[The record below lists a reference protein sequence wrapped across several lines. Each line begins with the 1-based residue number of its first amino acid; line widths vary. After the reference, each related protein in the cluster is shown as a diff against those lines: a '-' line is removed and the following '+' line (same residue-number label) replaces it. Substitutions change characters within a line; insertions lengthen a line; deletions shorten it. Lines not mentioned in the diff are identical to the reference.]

1 MNYLVI
7 PRINVNNANA
17 QPAWW
22 MIGPP
27 PITAYAGFSHALAL
41 ALGLPRCKGF
51 GVVHHDIQFLGETIG
66 GNFRPHQFSAA
77 MFIDENDHVK
87 APNPANPGKMRE
99 QPSVRT
105 SKMAVVKKHPLSSQ
119 PTARCRLSVSLV
131 IRFDDDDGLD
141 IEGALQRFLRGARLA
156 GGNIVKYGKI
166 ALFGNLNEASE
177 YLKVGH
183 AIHERQ
189 DLMVRQEG
197 DRDMLDVVLR
207 LTDPQH
213 YRADPEATP
222 WLLPTTL
229 GYRAI
234 TPFQQRKNVRNGFP
248 HAYAEPLV
256 GMVQYRTLREA
267 PLPIWHASNPDDVTF
282 FFTTNT

>member
-7 PRINVNNANA
+7 SRIEVNNANA

-27 PITAYAGFSHALAL
+27 PLTAYAGFSHALAL
-41 ALGLPRCKGF
+41 ALGLARCRGF
-51 GVVHHDIQFLGETIG
+51 GVVHHDIQFLGEMAG
-66 GNFRPHQFSAA
+66 GDFRPHQFRAA
-77 MFIDENDHVK
+77 MFVDEDDHVK
-87 APNPANPGKMRE
+87 APNSAKPGKMKE

-105 SKMAVVKKHPLSSQ
+105 SKMAVVDKHPLSSQ
-119 PTARCRLSVSLV
+119 PTARCHLTVSLV

-141 IEGALQRFLRGARLA
+141 LEDTLPRFLRGARLA
-156 GGNIVKYGKI
+156 GGNIVKYGNI
-166 ALFGNLNEASE
+166 ALLGNLNDAAD
-177 YLKVGH
+177 YLKNGH

-189 DLMVRQEG
+189 DLMIRQEG
-197 DRDMLDVVLR
+197 ERDMLDVVLR
-207 LTDPQH
+207 LTDPQF
-213 YRADPEATP
+213 RRTDPDAP
-222 WLLPTTL
+222 SWLLPTTL

-234 TPFQQRKNVRNGFP
+234 TPFQQRKNVRGDLP

-267 PLPIWHASNPDDVTF
+267 PLPIWQATNPDAATFLVT
-282 FFTTNT
+282 TQP